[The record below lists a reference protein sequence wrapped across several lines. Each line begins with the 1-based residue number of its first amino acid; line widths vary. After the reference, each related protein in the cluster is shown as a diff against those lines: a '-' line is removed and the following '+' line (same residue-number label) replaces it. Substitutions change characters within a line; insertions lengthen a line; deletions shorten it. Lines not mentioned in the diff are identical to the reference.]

1 MKKIIVALMVI
12 MCVILFGCNDEKPEQ
27 VNDEKSNVQWSQH
40 MIMYSNGDNYTYYS
54 INDESIRKS
63 EPLVSG
69 NILYINSDKH
79 LLLYRDMDSKVYYL
93 SKNGNEIKL
102 NIKDQIKNCQVS
114 PDGGKILYSVE
125 KEDGSVSYYLY
136 LVQNNTSSELG
147 DLIISGDMYFWKDK
161 DSVIFYGIDGEN
173 KGGIFEYNSDTKKIN
188 KSLIIKGIVEK
199 FVEDNGAFVYIVNND
214 DKRKT
219 YMLDPN
225 DFKEKLVS
233 DKIQKIG
240 DVYYN
245 GKELYFT
252 GLVKDNLYSLYRIP
266 LNQGSSVRLI
276 YDFPSGVVEN
286 KKILG
291 LGNTII
297 LVGHDEDN
305 NELVARYNIKEK
317 AIEILVDNQGQYD
330 ILF

>member
-1 MKKIIVALMVI
+1 MKKIIVTLMVI
-12 MCVILFGCNDEKPEQ
+12 VCVILFGCNDEKTEQ
-27 VNDEKSNVQWSQH
+27 ANDKKSNVQWAQH
-40 MIMYSNGDNYTYYS
+40 MIMYSNGDTYTYYS

-63 EPLVSG
+63 EPLVLG
-69 NILYINSDKH
+69 NILYINSDKQ
-79 LLLYRDMDSKVYYL
+79 LLLYQDIDSKVYYL
-93 SKNGNEIKL
+93 SKDGNKQKL
-102 NIKDQIKNCQVS
+102 NIKDQIKKCQVS
-114 PDGGKILYSVE
+114 PDGEKILYSVE

-136 LVQNNTSSELG
+136 SVQKNNSSELV

-161 DSVIFYGIDGEN
+161 DSLIFYGIDGEN
-173 KGGIFEYNSDTKKIN
+173 KGGIFEYNLDTKKIN

-199 FVEDNGAFVYIVNND
+199 FVEDNGAFVYIVNNN

-225 DFKEKLVS
+225 EFKEKLVS

-240 DVYYN
+240 DIYYN

-252 GLVKDNLYSLYRIP
+252 GLVKDNVYSLYRTT
-266 LNQGSSVRLI
+266 LNQGNSVRLI
-276 YDFPSGVVEN
+276 YDFPNGVVED

-291 LGNTII
+291 LGNAII
-297 LVGHDEDN
+297 LVGHDDDK

-330 ILF
+330 ILY

>member
-1 MKKIIVALMVI
+1 MKKIIITLMVI

-40 MIMYSNGDNYTYYS
+40 MIMYSNGDTYIYYS

-69 NILYINSDKH
+69 NIIYINSDKQI
-79 LLLYRDMDSKVYYL
+79 LLYQDIDSKVYYL
-93 SKNGNEIKL
+93 SKNGNKLKL
-102 NIKDQIKNCQVS
+102 NIKNQMKNCQVS
-114 PDGGKILYSVE
+114 PDGEKILYSVE

-136 LVQNNTSSELG
+136 LVQKNIASELEN
-147 DLIISGDMYFWKDK
+147 LIISGDMYFWKDK

-188 KSLIIKGIVEK
+188 RSLIINGVVEK
-199 FVEDNGAFVYIVNND
+199 FVEDNGVFVYIVNND

-219 YMLDPN
+219 YILDQN
-225 DFKEKLVS
+225 DFKEKLIS

-252 GLVKDNLYSLYRIP
+252 GLVKDNVYSLYRMP
-266 LNQGSSVRLI
+266 LNQGSPVRLI
-276 YDFPSGVVEN
+276 YDFPNGVVED

-297 LVGHDEDN
+297 LVGHDEDK
-305 NELVARYNIKEK
+305 NELIARYNIKEK

>member
-12 MCVILFGCNDEKPEQ
+12 MCVILFGCNDEKTEQ

-40 MIMYSNGDNYTYYS
+40 LIMYSNGDNYTYYS
-54 INDESIRKS
+54 INDESIRKA

-69 NILYINSDKH
+69 NLLYINSDKQIV
-79 LLLYRDMDSKVYYL
+79 LYQDIDSKVYYL
-93 SKNGNEIKL
+93 SKNGNKLKL
-102 NIKDQIKNCQVS
+102 NIKEQIKKCQVS
-114 PDGGKILYSVE
+114 PDGEKILYSVE
-125 KEDGSVSYYLY
+125 KEDGSISYYLY
-136 LVQNNTSSELG
+136 SVQKNISSELG

-225 DFKEKLVS
+225 EFKEKLVS
-233 DKIQKIG
+233 EKIQKIG
-240 DVYYN
+240 DIYYN

-252 GLVKDNLYSLYRIP
+252 GLVKDNVYSLYRIP
-266 LNQGSSVRLI
+266 LNQGSPVRLI
-276 YDFPSGVVEN
+276 YDFPNGVVED

-297 LVGHDEDN
+297 LVGHDEDK
-305 NELVARYNIKEK
+305 NELIARYNIKEK